1 MRSKDLP
8 VKTGGIK
15 HDQGKPRPDL
25 IFSAM
30 ARALLEV
37 SKVAAMGAAK
47 YDDDNWLIV
56 EDASKR
62 YRDAKGRHLLL
73 GAIEPHDNE
82 SNITHLAHEAWN
94 ALAVLELHLRQ
105 LEEPKKPIENWP
117 ESAEARS
124 LQIMQNGN
132 EGEHYRGKPQRSD
145 MLTADNLKSGDWW
158 CADTSAAA
166 RRAFELRGFNVA
178 DQWELE
184 DLDGCRLTDK
194 DSVTRFKGMS
204 KTKDLREI
212 ALVDGEF
219 YYCKAQS
226 PGDE

>member
-1 MRSKDLP
+1 MQAK
-8 VKTGGIK
+8 GIK
-15 HDQGKPRPDL
+15 HDNGKPRPDL

-117 ESAEARS
+117 KSAEARS

-132 EGEHYRGKPQRSD
+132 DGAPYEKFIKGSIVMYKGDDCDGFVGGLNYLVDKVATHEMISNGVVTQQVGD
-145 MLTADNLKSGDWW
+145 VFIIDESGQP
-158 CADTSAAA
+158 A
-166 RRAFELRGFNVA
+166 RFSGNNARKLFCIVA
-178 DQWELE
+178 RP
-184 DLDGCRLTDK
+184 GTDK
-194 DSVTRFKGMS
+194 
-204 KTKDLREI
+204 
-212 ALVDGEF
+212 
-219 YYCKAQS
+219 
-226 PGDE
+226 

>member
-1 MRSKDLP
+1 MQSKDLP

-15 HDQGKPRPDL
+15 HDNGKPRPDL

-73 GAIEPHDNE
+73 SAIEAHDNE

-105 LEEPKKPIENWP
+105 QEEPKKPIENWP
-117 ESAEARS
+117 ESAGVRS
-124 LQIMQNGN
+124 RQIMQNGN
-132 EGEHYRGKPQRSD
+132 DGAPYKSLMKGSIVESRIDDGESFVVGLRYLVDKVAKREEVSD
-145 MLTADNLKSGDWW
+145 GVVTQLAGDVFIIGEN
-158 CADTSAAA
+158 DLPVRFSAEDA
-166 RRAFELRGFNVA
+166 RNNF
-178 DQWELE
+178 
-184 DLDGCRLTDK
+184 RLVRLIAITDK
-194 DSVTRFKGMS
+194 
-204 KTKDLREI
+204 
-212 ALVDGEF
+212 
-219 YYCKAQS
+219 
-226 PGDE
+226 

>member
-1 MRSKDLP
+1 MQAK
-8 VKTGGIK
+8 GIK
-15 HDQGKPRPDL
+15 HDNGKPRPDL

-132 EGEHYRGKPQRSD
+132 DGAPYGDFVSGAHHMYTGDECAEFTGGLYYLIDKVATHEMISNGVVTQQVGDVFIFDESD
-145 MLTADNLKSGDWW
+145 QL
-158 CADTSAAA
+158 
-166 RRAFELRGFNVA
+166 
-178 DQWELE
+178 
-184 DLDGCRLTDK
+184 
-194 DSVTRFKGMS
+194 TRFSAEDARK
-204 KTKDLREI
+204 LFYI
-212 ALVDGEF
+212 APISDNG
-219 YYCKAQS
+219 
-226 PGDE
+226 

>member
-1 MRSKDLP
+1 MQAK
-8 VKTGGIK
+8 GIK
-15 HDQGKPRPDL
+15 HDHGKPRPDL

-132 EGEHYRGKPQRSD
+132 DGEHYHGKPQRSD

-158 CADTSAAA
+158 CADTSETA
-166 RRAFELRGFNVA
+166 RQAFELRGFNVT

-184 DLDGCRLTDK
+184 DLDGCILTGK
-194 DSVTRFKGMS
+194 ESVTRFKDMS

-212 ALVDGEF
+212 TLVDGEF
-219 YYCKAQS
+219 YYCKAQP

>member
-1 MRSKDLP
+1 MQAK
-8 VKTGGIK
+8 GIK
-15 HDQGKPRPDL
+15 HDNGKPRPDL

-132 EGEHYRGKPQRSD
+132 DGAPYENFIKGNVVMYKGDDCDGFVGGLSYPVVKVATHEMISNGVVTQQVGDVFIIDESGQPARFSAEDARKQFGLVS
-145 MLTADNLKSGDWW
+145 LTRDNG
-158 CADTSAAA
+158 
-166 RRAFELRGFNVA
+166 
-178 DQWELE
+178 
-184 DLDGCRLTDK
+184 
-194 DSVTRFKGMS
+194 
-204 KTKDLREI
+204 
-212 ALVDGEF
+212 
-219 YYCKAQS
+219 
-226 PGDE
+226 